1 MVFIHA
7 DLMIIY
13 FVSDLSQ
20 YYMTMAALCIL
31 TSPNFCSMCQDPV
44 GEQIYV
50 FCSSSMTSVW
60 KYFPIIRDSQFTWLS
75 SSPPPSRLSG
85 RHCSSSIG
93 WWGTGLQRWGR
104 RVIIKIVL
112 WTEVENWML
121 VDSLVRDWVTVVEK
135 GSCHCQD
142 SSGSEAENWLLD
154 AGQDGDGLGVSRG
167 GEGLLSR

>member
-20 YYMTMAALCIL
+20 YYMTMAALCLL

-60 KYFPIIRDSQFTWLS
+60 KYFPIHMAIIISPTIRF
-75 SSPPPSRLSG
+75 
-85 RHCSSSIG
+85 
-93 WWGTGLQRWGR
+93 
-104 RVIIKIVL
+104 
-112 WTEVENWML
+112 
-121 VDSLVRDWVTVVEK
+121 VRETLFK
-135 GSCHCQD
+135 
-142 SSGSEAENWLLD
+142 
-154 AGQDGDGLGVSRG
+154 
-167 GEGLLSR
+167 